1 MPRPAPTIDTRVPAD
16 TFAVATA
23 LAAGVTAD
31 HLRTSAYEVPFRGA
45 RAASGTVESLYDR
58 CRALSTVLDDG
69 VVFSDVTALRLMEV
83 EVPWT
88 REDDDRLH
96 VVTLRP
102 QDRPRR
108 QRDGV
113 VAHWSRQPVLGT
125 TTVGELAVTSPEQ
138 TFVHVAVGLRL
149 PDDVVVLGDAM
160 MRRQAML
167 TTPAKLADAAERTHK
182 VKGIVQVRE
191 QIERMRPGTDS
202 SPETRVRLAIVD
214 ANLPRPQVNQVVRA
228 PDGEYVKRVDL
239 LYPDLRIAIEY
250 DGDQHRTDRA
260 QWREDVRA
268 RRRLEELGWI
278 VIVVVGD
285 DLRDLQALVSRVR
298 AAIRAR
304 SRGLL

>member
-1 MPRPAPTIDTRVPAD
+1 MPRPAPTIDARVQAD
-16 TFAVATA
+16 AFSVATA

-31 HLRTSAYEVPFRGA
+31 HLRTSAFEIPFRGVRA
-45 RAASGTVESLYDR
+45 RRGAVESLYDR
-58 CRALSTVLDDG
+58 CCALSTVLDDG
-69 VVFSDVTALRLMEV
+69 VVFGDVTALRLMGV

-102 QDRPRR
+102 GARPRR

-125 TTVGELAVTSPEQ
+125 TTVGELVVTSPEQ

-167 TTPAKLADAAERTHK
+167 TAPAKLADAAERTHK

-214 ANLPRPQVNQVVRA
+214 ANLPSPQVNQVVRA

-239 LYPDLRIAIEY
+239 VYPDLRIAIEY
-250 DGDQHRTDRA
+250 DGDQHRTDRE

-285 DLRDLQALVSRVR
+285 DLRDLQALVSRLR

-304 SRGLL
+304 TRGLL

>member
-1 MPRPAPTIDTRVPAD
+1 MPRPAPTIDARVQAGA
-16 TFAVATA
+16 FSVATA

-31 HLRTSAYEVPFRGA
+31 HLRTSAFESPFRGVRA
-45 RAASGTVESLYDR
+45 RRGAVETLYDR
-58 CRALSTVLDDG
+58 CCALSTVLDDG
-69 VVFSDVTALRLMEV
+69 VVFGDVTALRLMDV

-102 QDRPRR
+102 GARPRR

-125 TTVGELAVTSPEQ
+125 TTVGELVTTSPEQ

-149 PDDVVVLGDAM
+149 PGDVVVLGDAM

-167 TTPAKLADAAERTHK
+167 TTPAKLAVAAEHTHK

-214 ANLPRPQVNQVVRA
+214 ANLPSPQVNQVVRA

-239 LYPDLRIAIEY
+239 VYPDLRIAIEY
-250 DGDQHRTDRA
+250 DGDQHRTDRE

-285 DLRDLQALVSRVR
+285 DLRDPRALVSRVR
-298 AAIRAR
+298 AAVRAR